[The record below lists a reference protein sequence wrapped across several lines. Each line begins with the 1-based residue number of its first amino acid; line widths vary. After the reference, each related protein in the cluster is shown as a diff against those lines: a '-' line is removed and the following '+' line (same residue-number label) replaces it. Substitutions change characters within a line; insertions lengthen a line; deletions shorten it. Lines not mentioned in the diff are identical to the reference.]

1 MLLYW
6 AVEPDDD
13 TFIPLLLLE
22 VLAAEVPATLVA
34 PEPLL
39 TTGVAELPVVATE
52 AEDLLTEPDDVLETD
67 AVCLLTPCDRE
78 NPGLLV
84 LPTVAD
90 LGREVMML
98 LVTYTGP
105 W

>member
-1 MLLYW
+1 M
-6 AVEPDDD
+6 
-13 TFIPLLLLE
+13 
-22 VLAAEVPATLVA
+22 LAAEVPATLVA

-39 TTGVAELPVVATE
+39 TTGVAELPLVATE

-78 NPGLLV
+78 NPELLV